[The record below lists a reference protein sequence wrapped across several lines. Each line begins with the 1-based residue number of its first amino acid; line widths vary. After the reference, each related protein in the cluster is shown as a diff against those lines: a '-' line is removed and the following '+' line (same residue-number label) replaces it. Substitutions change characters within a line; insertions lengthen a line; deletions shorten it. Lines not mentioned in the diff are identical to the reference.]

1 MPIYE
6 YRCDACGH
14 CLDALQKFSDA
25 PLAECPEC
33 GLAEL
38 KRQLSAPS
46 FRLKGGG
53 WYETDFKDKNRR
65 NVIEAGDGAKADK
78 AESDRKDA
86 RHGKEATKPDAA
98 VTKEPG
104 KAPAKESGKDGAKTA
119 GDKTKAPKSDGG
131 PAKPPAGQAV

>member
-6 YRCDACGH
+6 YRCDVCGH
-14 CLDALQKFSDA
+14 RLDALQKVSDA
-25 PLAECPEC
+25 PLTDCPEC
-33 GLAEL
+33 GRSEL

-78 AESDRKDA
+78 AETDRKDA
-86 RHGKEATKPDAA
+86 RDGKEAPKVDKPAA
-98 VTKEPG
+98 AET
-104 KAPAKESGKDGAKTA
+104 AKGGAKSA
-119 GDKTKAPKSDGG
+119 GDKAGTSKSDSG
-131 PAKPPAGQAV
+131 PAKPPPSQPS

>member
-14 CLDALQKFSDA
+14 RLDALQKVSDA
-25 PLAECPEC
+25 PLTDCPEC
-33 GLAEL
+33 GRSEL

-78 AESDRKDA
+78 AETARKDA
-86 RHGKEATKPDAA
+86 KDGKEAPKVDKPAA
-98 VTKEPG
+98 TETG
-104 KAPAKESGKDGAKTA
+104 KGGAKAA
-119 GDKTKAPKSDGG
+119 GDKASTPKTDSG
-131 PAKPPAGQAV
+131 PAKPTPGQAS